1 VSTPI
6 DPIPQYDPLVDAQQK
21 MGERWYRW
29 LSTVIARILQAPTVI
44 ASTHLVARTAALAPL
59 TLLTP
64 TQPGL
69 YRVSWALQVTTAATT
84 SSSVAVVVRWTANG
98 VLQTETFPAVTGNT
112 TGTHAVGSVVIY
124 PTASLPITIATTY
137 SSTGPIP
144 LAYAL
149 DAVVEALT

>member
-1 VSTPI
+1 MAAPI
-6 DPIPQYDPLVDAQQK
+6 DPIPQYDPLVDASQK

-29 LSTVIARILQAPTVI
+29 LSTVIARIQQAPTLI
-44 ASTHLVARTAALAPL
+44 ASTHLVARTGALAPL

-64 TQPGL
+64 TQPGA

-84 SSSVAVVVRWTANG
+84 SSSVAVVLRWTANG
-98 VLQTETFPAVTGNT
+98 VAQVETFPAITGNT
-112 TGTHAVGSVVIY
+112 TGTHAGASLVIY
-124 PTASLPITIATTY
+124 PTPALPITIATTY
-137 SSTGPIP
+137 SSVGPIP

>member
-6 DPIPQYDPLVDAQQK
+6 DPIPQYDPLVDANQK

-29 LSTVIARILQAPTVI
+29 LSTVVARIFEAPTVA
-44 ASTHLVARTAALAPL
+44 ASTHRVALTGAVAPV

-64 TQPGL
+64 TQPGA
-69 YRVSWALQVTTAATT
+69 YRVSWALQVTTPATT
-84 SSSVAVVVRWTANG
+84 SSSVAVVVRWTANAIA
-98 VLQTETFPAVTGNT
+98 QTETFPAVTGNT
-112 TGTHAVGSVVIY
+112 TGTHAFGTVVIY
-124 PTASLPITIATTY
+124 PTSALPITIATTY